1 MLTGRDPGE
10 LGIYGF
16 RSRRDRSYDAPAL
29 NDAGSVNAPALW
41 DLLGSEGFESIVVG
55 NPYTWPTSLA
65 RDIERWVGE
74 YAFDCAAHRSGD
86 RERIRREVWQMTE
99 RRFRVI
105 RELIRSR
112 PWQLCFAHEIG
123 LDRLQH
129 AFWGALDAPDDP
141 DRDVLLDYHR
151 LLDAEIGETLELL
164 PEETVVWIV
173 SDHGARSLEG
183 SFCINEWL
191 VDEGYLR
198 LRPGA
203 CGGERPVAP
212 TPEDVDWSRTRAWAD
227 GGYCGRVYLNVRDR
241 EPEGILGA
249 EAARAAREELREKL
263 EALPGPAGE
272 PLGTAVHLPEEVY
285 VRTSGVAPDLLV
297 YPGDLALRCAAS
309 VGHTT
314 PGRTRPTTPGRGSS
328 CAATRSGRAADGSR
342 ERTCST
348 SRRRSSSA
356 WVRRSRAGCTGAR
369 SRDGG

>member
-1 MLTGRDPGE
+1 MLTPP
-10 LGIYGF
+10 
-16 RSRRDRSYDAPAL
+16 DA
-29 NDAGSVNAPALW
+29 
-41 DLLGSEGFESIVVG
+41 EQ
-55 NPYTWPTSLA
+55 YTWPTSLA

-285 VRTSGVAPDLLV
+285 VRTSGVAPDQRRPRSRLPRGRRRLGGHGQ
-297 YPGDLALRCAAS
+297 PRLGGALRALRPGAA
-309 VGHTT
+309 G
-314 PGRTRPTTPGRGSS
+314 PRTGRGS
-328 CAATRSGRAADGSR
+328 APA
-342 ERTCST
+342 
-348 SRRRSSSA
+348 RRRADAPRAHGSDGPGLDARGLDPVTAARMRPQAASCPPTP
-356 WVRRSRAGCTGAR
+356 RRP
-369 SRDGG
+369 GGGT